1 MGAMAPIDYIRLV
14 FTAAAGFALFNEVPT
29 IWTLMGAAV
38 VVVSTLFITWREQ
51 QISKLAR
58 AASAK
63 TLASEP

>member
-1 MGAMAPIDYIRLV
+1 V

-51 QISKLAR
+51 QISKQAR